1 MIAFFQLPI
10 ARPLPPASTGP
21 TRRSSPSSSR
31 LRRRL
36 EPLVLCL
43 LSLGLPLIV
52 PATAAD
58 LPATPPSINLI
69 WNANPEPELAGYKV
83 YYGTASGVYT
93 QSVDIGNQTA
103 ATLTNLSVGV
113 TYFSVVTAYDA
124 QRLESPPSVEISF
137 TPAAL
142 PPVPPPTVTLE
153 TLTPPDNNPFPESE
167 TAPLMSDHS
176 PLPSGEN
183 RFTITAPAGQTL
195 EIYATADLLNWTQV
209 ATSTNPSGML
219 RVTDHQSANGI
230 QRFYQ
235 VLPR

>member
-1 MIAFFQLPI
+1 MNAFFQFPI
-10 ARPLPPASTGP
+10 AKPLPPASTGS
-21 TRRSSPSSSR
+21 TRRFSSSSR

-36 EPLVLCL
+36 ELLALCL
-43 LSLGLPLIV
+43 LALGLPLIV

-58 LPATPPSINLI
+58 LPATTPPINLI

-83 YYGTASGVYT
+83 YYGTTSKVYT
-93 QSVDIGNQTA
+93 QSVDIGNQTT
-103 ATLTNLSVGV
+103 ATLTNLSAGV

-142 PPVPPPTVTLE
+142 PPPPPPTVTLE
-153 TLTPPDNNPFPESE
+153 TLTPPDNNPFPVSE

-176 PLPSGEN
+176 PLPSGES

-195 EIYATADLLNWTQV
+195 EIYATTDLLNWTQV

-235 VLPR
+235 VVPR

>member
-1 MIAFFQLPI
+1 MNAFFQLPI
-10 ARPLPPASTGP
+10 ASPLPPASTGP
-21 TRRSSPSSSR
+21 TRRFSSSSR
-31 LRRRL
+31 VRRGL
-36 EPLVLCL
+36 GLLALCL
-43 LSLGLPLIV
+43 LSIGLPLIV
-52 PATAAD
+52 PATASD
-58 LPATPPSINLI
+58 LSATTPSIDLI
-69 WNANPEPELAGYKV
+69 WNANPEPELVGYKV

-93 QSVDIGNQTA
+93 QSVDIGNQTT
-103 ATLTNLSVGV
+103 ATLTNLSEGV

-124 QRLESPPSVEISF
+124 ERLESPPSVEISF
-137 TPAAL
+137 TPVA
-142 PPVPPPTVTLE
+142 PPPPPTVTLE

-167 TAPLMSDHS
+167 TAPLISDHS
-176 PLPSGEN
+176 PLPSGEC

-219 RVTDHQSANGI
+219 RVTDHQSADGI

>member
-1 MIAFFQLPI
+1 MNAFFQLPI
-10 ARPLPPASTGP
+10 ASPLPPASTGP
-21 TRRSSPSSSR
+21 TRRFSSSSR
-31 LRRRL
+31 VRRGL
-36 EPLVLCL
+36 GLLALCL
-43 LSLGLPLIV
+43 LSIGLPLIV
-52 PATAAD
+52 PATASD
-58 LPATPPSINLI
+58 LSATTPSIDLI
-69 WNANPEPELAGYKV
+69 WNANPEPELVGYKV

-93 QSVDIGNQTA
+93 QSVDIGNQTT

-124 QRLESPPSVEISF
+124 ERLESPPSVEISF
-137 TPAAL
+137 TPVA
-142 PPVPPPTVTLE
+142 PPPPPTVTLE

-167 TAPLMSDHS
+167 TAPLISDHA
-176 PLPSGEN
+176 PLPSGEG

-209 ATSTNPSGML
+209 ATSTNPSGRL
-219 RVTDHQSANGI
+219 RVTDHQSADGI

>member
-1 MIAFFQLPI
+1 MNAFLQLSI
-10 ARPLPPASTGP
+10 ARPLPPASTGL
-21 TRRSSPSSSR
+21 TRRFSPSSR
-31 LRRRL
+31 IRRRL
-36 EPLVLCL
+36 ELLVLCL

-52 PATAAD
+52 PATATD
-58 LPATPPSINLI
+58 LPATTPSINLI
-69 WNANPEPELAGYKV
+69 WNANPEPELTGYKV
-83 YYGTASGVYT
+83 YYGTTSGVYT
-93 QSVDIGNQTA
+93 QSVDIGNQTT

-137 TPAAL
+137 TPVAL
-142 PPVPPPTVTLE
+142 PPPPAPTVTLE

-167 TAPLMSDHS
+167 TAPLISDHA
-176 PLPSGEN
+176 PLPSGEC

-195 EIYATADLLNWTQV
+195 DIYATADLLNWTQV
-209 ATSTNPSGML
+209 ATSTNPSGRL
-219 RVTDHQSANGI
+219 RVTDHQAADGI

>member
-1 MIAFFQLPI
+1 MNAFFLPPI
-10 ARPLPPASTGP
+10 TGPLPPVSTGP
-21 TRRSSPSSSR
+21 TRRFSSSSR
-31 LRRRL
+31 VRRGL
-36 EPLVLCL
+36 GLLALCL

-52 PATAAD
+52 PATASD
-58 LPATPPSINLI
+58 LSATAPSIDLI
-69 WNANPEPELAGYKV
+69 WNANPEPELVGYKV
-83 YYGTASGVYT
+83 YYGTTSGVYT
-93 QSVDIGNQTA
+93 QSVDIGNQTT

-124 QRLESPPSVEISF
+124 ERLESPPSVEISF
-137 TPAAL
+137 TPVA
-142 PPVPPPTVTLE
+142 PPPPPTVTLE

-176 PLPSGEN
+176 PLPSGEC

-219 RVTDHQSANGI
+219 RVTDHQSANGL

-235 VLPR
+235 VVPR

>member
-1 MIAFFQLPI
+1 MNAFFQFPI

-21 TRRSSPSSSR
+21 TRRFSPSSR
-31 LRRRL
+31 FRRRL
-36 EPLVLCL
+36 ELLALCL
-43 LSLGLPLIV
+43 VSLGLPLIV
-52 PATAAD
+52 PATATD
-58 LPATPPSINLI
+58 LPATTPSINLI

-83 YYGTASGVYT
+83 YYGTVAGVYT
-93 QSVDIGNQTA
+93 QSVDIGNQTT

-137 TPAAL
+137 TPVAL
-142 PPVPPPTVTLE
+142 PPPTVTLE
-153 TLTPPDNNPFPESE
+153 TLTPPDNNPFPASE
-167 TAPLMSDHS
+167 TAPLISDHT
-176 PLPSGEN
+176 PLPSGES

-219 RVTDHQSANGI
+219 RVTDHQSTDGI
-230 QRFYQ
+230 PRFYQ

>member
-1 MIAFFQLPI
+1 MNAFFQFQI
-10 ARPLPPASTGP
+10 ARPLPPAFTDS
-21 TRRSSPSSSR
+21 TRRFSSSSR

-36 EPLVLCL
+36 ELLALCL
-43 LSLGLPLIV
+43 LTLGLPLIV
-52 PATAAD
+52 PATATD
-58 LPATPPSINLI
+58 LPATTPPINLI

-93 QSVDIGNQTA
+93 QSVDMGNQTTA
-103 ATLTNLSVGV
+103 ALTNLSVGV

-137 TPAAL
+137 TPVA
-142 PPVPPPTVTLE
+142 PPPPPTVTLE

-176 PLPSGEN
+176 PLPSGEC

-219 RVTDHQSANGI
+219 RVTDHQSANGL

-235 VLPR
+235 VVPR

>member
-1 MIAFFQLPI
+1 MNAFFQLPI
-10 ARPLPPASTGP
+10 ASPLPPASTGP
-21 TRRSSPSSSR
+21 TRRFSSPSR
-31 LRRRL
+31 VQRGLGL
-36 EPLVLCL
+36 LALCL

-52 PATAAD
+52 PATAGD
-58 LPATPPSINLI
+58 LSATTPSIDLI
-69 WNANPEPELAGYKV
+69 WNANPEPELVGYKI

-93 QSVDIGNQTA
+93 QSVDIGNQTT

-124 QRLESPPSVEISF
+124 ERLESPPSVEISF
-137 TPAAL
+137 TPVA
-142 PPVPPPTVTLE
+142 PPPPPTVTLE

-167 TAPLMSDHS
+167 TAPLISDHS
-176 PLPSGEN
+176 PLPSGEC
-183 RFTITAPAGQTL
+183 RFTITAPPGQTL

-219 RVTDHQSANGI
+219 RVTDHQSADGI